1 MPKVTVITTTY
12 NRAKTLKK
20 TIQSVLNQSFKDFE
34 YIIVNDASNDDTK
47 KVLNN
52 ILDERVRVINREE
65 NFGHDG
71 RPKNEGILHAKGDYV
86 TFLDDDDIYY
96 EDALKIL
103 YKYAIHTDAD
113 VIYGDYLNNIGGKKK
128 PGWSLHFDVQT
139 LTRMNYISMC
149 VAMVKRKSVVAVG
162 GFDENIPQF
171 KDWNLWLRM
180 QKNNAAFVHVPIFIT
195 EVFHH
200 GDSISEKNP
209 LEMQEGGG
217 YKPKHFNPADCK
229 IYAEKTIFG
238 EKPPLKAAI
247 FTLTLDRL
255 EYTKKMYEA
264 MNRTAGYNFDWFVL
278 DQGSK
283 DSTREWLYE
292 KAITILEDKNIGI
305 AKGWDR
311 LIEKIRATDKYDVV
325 VKLDNDAE
333 MLTKGWLK
341 DMIDIFERNRRVILS
356 PYVEGLDSLPGGV
369 LRQRQ
374 DGSSPYILINDRVFG
389 LVPNLGG
396 ICFASPIELYDGF
409 KFPDDLKGNK
419 DYYLSKY
426 AQQQGYALM
435 YMEEYRVA
443 HMEGTDGQHK
453 RYPDYFKKL
462 YNV

>member
-1 MPKVTVITTTY
+1 
-12 NRAKTLKK
+12 
-20 TIQSVLNQSFKDFE
+20 
-34 YIIVNDASNDDTK
+34 
-47 KVLNN
+47 
-52 ILDERVRVINREE
+52 
-65 NFGHDG
+65 
-71 RPKNEGILHAKGDYV
+71 
-86 TFLDDDDIYY
+86 
-96 EDALKIL
+96 
-103 YKYAIHTDAD
+103 
-113 VIYGDYLNNIGGKKK
+113 
-128 PGWSLHFDVQT
+128 
-139 LTRMNYISMC
+139 
-149 VAMVKRKSVVAVG
+149 
-162 GFDENIPQF
+162 
-171 KDWNLWLRM
+171 
-180 QKNNAAFVHVPIFIT
+180 
-195 EVFHH
+195 
-200 GDSISEKNP
+200 
-209 LEMQEGGG
+209 
-217 YKPKHFNPADCK
+217 
-229 IYAEKTIFG
+229 
-238 EKPPLKAAI
+238 
-247 FTLTLDRL
+247 
-255 EYTKKMYEA
+255 